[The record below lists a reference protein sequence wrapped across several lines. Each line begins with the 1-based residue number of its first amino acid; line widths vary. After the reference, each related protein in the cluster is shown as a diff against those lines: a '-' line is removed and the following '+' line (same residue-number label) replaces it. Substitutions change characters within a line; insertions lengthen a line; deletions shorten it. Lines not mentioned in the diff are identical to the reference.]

1 MSQDSTQIPTS
12 TNGRSTNDNNRQ
24 SSISSRGGERVHGG
38 ALNSVKR
45 DTLRAQRSP
54 HLRKGAIPGPD
65 KIDIL
70 GTVGFGTFHHG
81 GPYDATLQSRNKRAY
96 SSPVKATEQTNRM
109 ALQATPVE
117 QVQDS
122 LQKHRPL
129 DGVASIPPGAMD
141 SSGRRY
147 DYKETNMMIANG
159 GDYKRWADLVR
170 LVYRSLKVTI
180 DEG

>member
-1 MSQDSTQIPTS
+1 MV
-12 TNGRSTNDNNRQ
+12 R
-24 SSISSRGGERVHGG
+24 
-38 ALNSVKR
+38 R

-54 HLRKGAIPGPD
+54 HLRKGAIPKPD
-65 KIDIL
+65 KMDIL
-70 GTVGFGTFHHG
+70 DNVGFGPYHHE

-96 SSPVKATEQTNRM
+96 SSPVKATEDTNQK

-129 DGVASIPPGAMD
+129 DGVASIPPGATD
-141 SSGRRY
+141 PSGRQYNY
-147 DYKETNMMIANG
+147 DETNMMVANG

-170 LVYRSLKVTI
+170 RLESALAEV
-180 DEG
+180 GH